1 MSAAVFEER
10 SDPGQVASA
19 LLAAAVHVVLL
30 LVLVFGVRWQ
40 NRPPE
45 PVQVELW
52 TEPAAVQARVPEE
65 PNPPP
70 KVEPVPPPP
79 QPVAK
84 PEPVIQKPEI
94 VEKKA
99 APQKPPPKPAPK
111 VEPRPK
117 PAPPKAAAK
126 PRDEEAQRQI
136 REQLT
141 REQNSLAINRES
153 QYIKDQLARDTAS
166 ANAKALGTW
175 MSKIQD
181 RVRSRITKQIAD
193 AVTGNPEALFM
204 VTLLPNCEVLKI
216 SMLKSSG
223 NRAYD
228 EEVERAI
235 LRASPLP
242 KPDKADVF
250 DRELRI
256 TFRPKD

>member
-10 SDPGQVASA
+10 SDPGQAASA

-30 LVLVFGVRWQ
+30 LVLIFGVRWQ

-45 PVQVELW
+45 AVQVELW
-52 TEPAAVQARVPEE
+52 TEPAAVQTPVPEE
-65 PNPPP
+65 PKPVP

-99 APQKPPPKPAPK
+99 ATPKPAPK
-111 VEPRPK
+111 PVPKVEPKPK
-117 PAPPKAAAK
+117 PEPPKAAAK

-136 REQLT
+136 REQLA
-141 REQNSLAINRES
+141 REQASLAINREG

-166 ANAKALGTW
+166 ANAKALETW
-175 MSKIQD
+175 MSKIQV

-204 VTLLPNCEVLKI
+204 VTLLPTCDVLKI

-242 KPDKADVF
+242 KPDKADIF